1 MSNVYFTTDGVIGV
15 NPFETSTT
23 ANFKLGQL
31 AHGSDGS
38 HWVYV
43 AAEGAITAYDCV
55 AVDENFDAVSMTKAL
70 ADAGH
75 AVAFA
80 QVAFADEAFGW
91 VLKSGAGAN
100 YKVRVAAGYVADAAL
115 YTTGTA
121 GVLDDATT
129 SQTNIRGV
137 VAYQGGTAAA
147 ARPIIATYPTAK

>member
-23 ANFKLGQL
+23 AKFKLGQL

-43 AAEGAITAYDCV
+43 AAEGAITQYDAV

-75 AVAFA
+75 MVAFA
-80 QVAFADEAFGW
+80 QVAFADEEFGW

-121 GVLDDATT
+121 GVLDDAST
-129 SQTNIRGV
+129 SQTLVRGV

-147 ARPIIATYPTAK
+147 ARPIIATYPHTK